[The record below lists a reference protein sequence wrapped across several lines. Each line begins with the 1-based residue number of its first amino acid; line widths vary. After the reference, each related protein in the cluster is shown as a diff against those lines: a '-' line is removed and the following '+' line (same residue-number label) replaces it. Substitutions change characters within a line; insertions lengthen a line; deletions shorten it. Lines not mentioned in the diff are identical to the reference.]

1 MKDSLCLLFLTILLQ
16 AGCGRFSKD
25 ETSLRPYTSIPTG
38 SVVIVQMRIPGNVGF
53 DVITTNEYVLE
64 KFEDGFVTLR
74 GTNGLSFGYAG
85 SMIKSI
91 ERKTAG
97 LQ

>member
-1 MKDSLCLLFLTILLQ
+1 VKPAVSLFAFALLLV
-16 AGCGRFSKD
+16 AGCRRPSRD
-25 ETSLRPYTSIPTG
+25 ELSLQPYTNISAGT
-38 SVVIVQMRIPGNVGF
+38 VVIAQMRLPGNLDF

-91 ERKTAG
+91 ERKETG
-97 LQ
+97 K